1 MQSTAMA
8 WLNQLN
14 ALTKTLTEQAT
25 DVVRTTGINSQLVSL
40 MRSCNDALQ
49 LPQTTVSL

>member
-1 MQSTAMA
+1 MA

-25 DVVRTTGINSQLVSL
+25 DVVRTAGLDGQLVSP
-40 MRSCNDALQ
+40 MHS
-49 LPQTTVSL
+49 S